1 MADVNAR
8 CAQEILEGYGIACD
22 ELESLTEEH
31 DRIISALYSITSDP
45 SASGGGSSAD
55 KLGGGVAK
63 LVDLCNRIDDEIKR
77 YISARDEARSLVRAV
92 MHENIVFGQ
101 CLHCRYIDRDRPSVV
116 AYRMGYCDR
125 QERSVRKSAIEMA
138 DKILQNS
145 QHLEG
150 GSENT
155 SANLR

>member
-8 CAQEILEGYGIACD
+8 CAQEILEGYGTACD

-77 YISARDEARSLVRAV
+77 YIAARDEARSLVRAV
-92 MHENIVFGQ
+92 MHRSIQHGQ
-101 CLHCRYIDRDRPSVV
+101 CLHYRYIDRDRPSVA
-116 AYRMGYCDR
+116 AYRMGYSDR
-125 QERSVRKSAIEMA
+125 NYRRVHIRAMEIAQEIVSKETAR
-138 DKILQNS
+138 
-145 QHLEG
+145 
-150 GSENT
+150 
-155 SANLR
+155 

>member
-1 MADVNAR
+1 MADSNAR
-8 CAQEILEGYGIACD
+8 FAQEILEGYGIACD

-92 MHENIVFGQ
+92 MHRSIQHGQ
-101 CLHCRYIDRDRPSVV
+101 CLHYRYIDRDRPSVA
-116 AYRMGYCDR
+116 AYRMGYSDR
-125 QERSVRKSAIEMA
+125 NYRRVHIRAMEIAQEIVGEETAR
-138 DKILQNS
+138 
-145 QHLEG
+145 
-150 GSENT
+150 
-155 SANLR
+155 

>member
-22 ELESLTEEH
+22 ELESLTDEH

-63 LVDLCNRIDDEIKR
+63 LVDLCNRIDGEIKR
-77 YISARDEARSLVRAV
+77 YIAARDEARSLVRAV
-92 MHENIVFGQ
+92 MHRSIQHGQ
-101 CLHCRYIDRDRPSVV
+101 CLHYRYIDRDRPTVA
-116 AYRMGYCDR
+116 AYRMGYSDR
-125 QERSVRKSAIEMA
+125 NYRRVRIRAMEIAQEIV
-138 DKILQNS
+138 DK
-145 QHLEG
+145 E
-150 GSENT
+150 T
-155 SANLR
+155 AR

>member
-63 LVDLCNRIDDEIKR
+63 LVDLCNRIDGEIKR
-77 YISARDEARSLVRAV
+77 YIAARDEARSLVRAV
-92 MHENIVFGQ
+92 MHRSIQHGQ
-101 CLHCRYIDRDRPSVV
+101 CLHYRYIDRDRPTVA
-116 AYRMGYCDR
+116 AYRMGYSDR
-125 QERSVRKSAIEMA
+125 NYRRVHIRAMEIAQEIVDRETAR
-138 DKILQNS
+138 
-145 QHLEG
+145 
-150 GSENT
+150 
-155 SANLR
+155 

>member
-63 LVDLCNRIDDEIKR
+63 LVDLCNRIDGEIKR
-77 YISARDEARSLVRAV
+77 YIAARDKARSLVRAV
-92 MHENIVFGQ
+92 MHENIQ
-101 CLHCRYIDRDRPSVV
+101 LDRDRPTVA
-116 AYRMGYCDR
+116 AYRMGYSDR
-125 QERSVRKSAIEMA
+125 NYRRVHIRAMEMA
-138 DKILQNS
+138 QEIVSK
-145 QHLEG
+145 E
-150 GSENT
+150 T
-155 SANLR
+155 AR